1 MGRQPDAYYDGML
14 VGSFRGIRRSDYA
27 YSGWGVSAWRRLTRG
42 AAQFSVLH
50 GSIEEI
56 PNI

>member
-27 YSGWGVSAWRRLTRG
+27 YRVGGVCVETSDPRRSSIFQYFMG
-42 AAQFSVLH
+42 
-50 GSIEEI
+50 IEEI